1 MSRTDD
7 GPPVIEGA
15 PGDEPGP
22 EPVAASP
29 TTRSRRSPLR
39 TVLEWVAVV
48 VVAVAVAL
56 VIRGL
61 VLQPFYIP
69 SGSMIPALEVGD
81 RVLVN
86 KLSYRFGDV
95 DRGDIVVFDR
105 PPDSGPSE
113 IKDLIKRVVG
123 LPGDSLVI
131 ADGRVEINGE
141 PLDEGYLPDGSTTG
155 QGPVSCT
162 AEAPCEIPEGHVWV
176 MGDNRGN
183 SQDSRWFGPIPEDTI
198 VGRAFLLMWPLDS
211 FGLL

>member
-1 MSRTDD
+1 MSHTDD
-7 GPPVIEGA
+7 GPSGIDGPPDDQPERGPR
-15 PGDEPGP
+15 PGRP
-22 EPVAASP
+22 
-29 TTRSRRSPLR
+29 RRRRSPWR
-39 TVLEWVAVV
+39 IVAEWVAVV

-56 VIRGL
+56 VVRGL
-61 VLQPFYIP
+61 VLQPYYIP

-95 DRGDIVVFDR
+95 DRGDVVVFDR
-105 PPDSGPSE
+105 PPDSGPSD

-131 ADGRVEINGE
+131 VDGHVEINGE
-141 PLDEGYLPDGSTTG
+141 RLDEDYLPEGSTTN
-155 QGPVSCT
+155 QGPIACT
-162 AEAPCEIPEGHVWV
+162 PADPCEIPEGDVWV

-183 SQDSRWFGPIPEDTI
+183 SQDSRWFGPVPEDTI